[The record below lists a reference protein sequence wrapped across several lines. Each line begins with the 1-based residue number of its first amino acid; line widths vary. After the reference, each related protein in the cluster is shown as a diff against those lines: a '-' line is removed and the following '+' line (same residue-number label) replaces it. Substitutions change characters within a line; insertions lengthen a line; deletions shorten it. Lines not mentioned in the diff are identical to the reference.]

1 MTNEQNTDPREG
13 EKQPTGQS
21 ENEKANYTSL
31 PTDGPVSKSGAE
43 GKSDLQNNE
52 GEEEKTDDISG
63 DLSGNA
69 SGNTDAEDQ

>member
-1 MTNEQNTDPREG
+1 MTNEQNTDPREDDN
-13 EKQPTGQS
+13 QPKRQS
-21 ENEKANYTSL
+21 ENEKANYNSI

-43 GKSDLQNNE
+43 GKSELQNNE
-52 GEEEKTDDISG
+52 GEDEKTDDISG